1 MLNKENQLCRVT
13 ESSARCKMQLI
24 NLNAENFPLQLS
36 LEREKTLKCQFLVES
51 AAKEILGKAGVH
63 GFESVTSDCMVT
75 MPHANTALRTQH
87 VTYLITTQC
96 CVSKQTSP

>member
-1 MLNKENQLCRVT
+1 MKKT
-13 ESSARCKMQLI
+13 QLI

-51 AAKEILGKAGVH
+51 AAEEILRKAGVH
-63 GFESVTSDCMVT
+63 GLESVTSDCVIT

-87 VTYLITTQC
+87 VTNLITTQC
-96 CVSKQTSP
+96 YVSKQTTPNRFRFRFSKV